1 MTQSVKD
8 VMTKD
13 VVACNST
20 TTLVDAAR
28 LMRDR
33 GIGDVLVCDDDG
45 FKGIVTDR
53 DIVVRCLAEGHD
65 MAAGTVGDV
74 CTADDL
80 KVAAPDMTIDDAAR
94 LMRDNAIRRLPVM
107 EDGKAIGVI
116 SLGDLAIE
124 RDPSSALAGISA
136 ARPNG

>member
-1 MTQSVKD
+1 MVQTVKD
-8 VMTKD
+8 VMTSE
-13 VVACNST
+13 VVACDSST
-20 TTLVDAAR
+20 SLVDAAR

-33 GIGDVLVCDDDG
+33 AIGDVLVCDGDG

-65 MAAGTVGDV
+65 MTTGTVGDI
-74 CTADDL
+74 CTDDV
-80 KVAAPDMTIDDAAR
+80 KCASPDMSIDDAAR
-94 LMRDNAIRRLPVM
+94 MMRDNAIRRLPVM
-107 EDGKAIGVI
+107 ADGKAIGVV

-136 ARPNG
+136 ARPNA